1 MSDKELKA
9 LIELLDDPDNA
20 VFDEIKN
27 KIISIGND
35 VIPHLEDAWES
46 SLDVLRQ
53 ERIENIIH
61 HLQFEDV
68 KKALSDWKNSPEKEL
83 IQGAII
89 IAKYQ
94 YPDIDEEL
102 IHKTINQLKQD
113 TWLEL
118 NENLTALEQVNVL
131 NRIFFEIHGFH
142 GNTKNIN
149 SPKNSFIN
157 NVVESKSGNPITLGI
172 LYISVC
178 KLLNIPIF
186 GVNVPAHFVLAYSE
200 KPNNILFYINLFNK
214 GTIFS
219 KYDIDNFLAQL
230 KLSPKA
236 SYYIPCDN
244 LTIIQRLI
252 QHLVFTYDNLGYL
265 DKKQELEQLYGILK
279 EQA

>member
-9 LIELLDDPDNA
+9 LIDLLDDPDNA

-27 KIISIGND
+27 KLISIGND
-35 VIPHLEDAWES
+35 VIPYLEDAWET

-61 HLQFEDV
+61 HLQFEEV
-68 KKALSDWKNSPEKEL
+68 KKALTDWKNAPEQDL

-89 IAKYQ
+89 VAKYQ
-94 YPDIDEEL
+94 YPDIDEEI

-118 NENLTALEQVNVL
+118 NENLTALEQINVL

-157 NVVESKSGNPITLGI
+157 NVIESKSGNPITLGI
-172 LYISVC
+172 VYLAVC
-178 KLLNIPIF
+178 KLLHIPVY

-200 KPNNILFYINLFNK
+200 KPNDILFYINLFNK

-244 LTIIQRLI
+244 LTIIQRLV

-265 DKKQELEQLYGILK
+265 DKKQELEELYAILK
-279 EQA
+279 T

>member
-9 LIELLDDPDNA
+9 LIDLLDDPDNA

-27 KIISIGND
+27 KLISIGND
-35 VIPHLEDAWES
+35 VIPYLEDAWET

-68 KKALSDWKNSPEKEL
+68 KKALTDWKNAPEQDL

-89 IAKYQ
+89 VAKYQ

-118 NENLTALEQVNVL
+118 NENLTALEQINVL

-157 NVVESKSGNPITLGI
+157 NVIESKSGNPITLGI
-172 LYISVC
+172 VYLAVC
-178 KLLNIPIF
+178 KLLHIPVY

-200 KPNNILFYINLFNK
+200 KPNDILFYINLFNK

-244 LTIIQRLI
+244 LTIIQRLV

-265 DKKQELEQLYGILK
+265 DKKQELEELYGILK
-279 EQA
+279 T

>member
-9 LIELLDDPDNA
+9 LIDLLDDPDNA

-27 KIISIGND
+27 KLISIGND
-35 VIPHLEDAWES
+35 VIPYLEDAWET

-61 HLQFEDV
+61 HLQFEEV
-68 KKALSDWKNSPEKEL
+68 KKALTDWKNAPEQDL

-89 IAKYQ
+89 VAKYQ

-118 NENLTALEQVNVL
+118 NENLTALEQINVL

-157 NVVESKSGNPITLGI
+157 NVIESKSGNPITLGI
-172 LYISVC
+172 VYLAVC
-178 KLLNIPIF
+178 KLLHIPVY

-200 KPNNILFYINLFNK
+200 KPNDILFYINLFNK

-244 LTIIQRLI
+244 LTIIQRLV

-265 DKKQELEQLYGILK
+265 DKKQELEELYAILK
-279 EQA
+279 T

>member
-9 LIELLDDPDNA
+9 LIDLLDDPDNA

-27 KIISIGND
+27 KLISIGND
-35 VIPHLEDAWES
+35 VIPHLEDAWET

-61 HLQFEDV
+61 HLQFEEV
-68 KKALSDWKNSPEKEL
+68 KKALTDWKNAPEQDL

-89 IAKYQ
+89 VAKYQ

-118 NENLTALEQVNVL
+118 NENLTALEQINVL

-157 NVVESKSGNPITLGI
+157 NVIESKSGNPITLGI
-172 LYISVC
+172 VYLAVC
-178 KLLNIPIF
+178 KLLHIPVY

-200 KPNNILFYINLFNK
+200 KPNDILFYINLFNK

-244 LTIIQRLI
+244 LTIIQRLV

-265 DKKQELEQLYGILK
+265 DKKQELEELYAILK
-279 EQA
+279 T

>member
-9 LIELLDDPDNA
+9 LIDLLDDPDNA

-27 KIISIGND
+27 KLISIGND
-35 VIPHLEDAWES
+35 VIPYLEDAWET

-61 HLQFEDV
+61 HLQFEEV
-68 KKALSDWKNSPEKEL
+68 KKALTDWKNAPEQDL

-89 IAKYQ
+89 VAKYQ

-118 NENLTALEQVNVL
+118 NENLTALEQINVL

-157 NVVESKSGNPITLGI
+157 NVIESKSGNPITLGI
-172 LYISVC
+172 VYLAVC
-178 KLLNIPIF
+178 KLLHIPVY
-186 GVNVPAHFVLAYSE
+186 GVNVPAHFVLSYSE
-200 KPNNILFYINLFNK
+200 KPNDILFYINLFNK

-244 LTIIQRLI
+244 LTIIQRLV

-265 DKKQELEQLYGILK
+265 DKKQELEELYAILK
-279 EQA
+279 T

>member
-9 LIELLDDPDNA
+9 LIDLLDDPDNT

-27 KIISIGND
+27 KLISIGND
-35 VIPHLEDAWES
+35 VIPHLEDAWET

-61 HLQFEDV
+61 HLQFEEV
-68 KKALSDWKNSPEKEL
+68 KKALIDWKNAPEQDL

-89 IAKYQ
+89 VAKYQ

-118 NENLTALEQVNVL
+118 NENLTALEQINVL

-157 NVVESKSGNPITLGI
+157 NVIESKSGNPITLGI
-172 LYISVC
+172 VYLAVC
-178 KLLNIPIF
+178 KLLHIPVY

-200 KPNNILFYINLFNK
+200 KPNDILFYINLFNK

-244 LTIIQRLI
+244 LTIIQRLV

-265 DKKQELEQLYGILK
+265 DKKQELEELYAILK
-279 EQA
+279 T

>member
-1 MSDKELKA
+1 M
-9 LIELLDDPDNA
+9 
-20 VFDEIKN
+20 
-27 KIISIGND
+27 
-35 VIPHLEDAWES
+35 
-46 SLDVLRQ
+46 
-53 ERIENIIH
+53 
-61 HLQFEDV
+61 
-68 KKALSDWKNSPEKEL
+68 

-89 IAKYQ
+89 VAKYQ

-178 KLLNIPIF
+178 KLLNIPIY

-200 KPNNILFYINLFNK
+200 KPNDILFYINLFNK

-244 LTIIQRLI
+244 LTIIQRLV

-265 DKKQELEQLYGILK
+265 DKKQELEQLYDILK
-279 EQA
+279 T

>member
-35 VIPHLEDAWES
+35 VIPHLEDAWET

-68 KKALSDWKNSPEKEL
+68 KKSLNDWKNSPEKEL

-89 IAKYQ
+89 VAKYQ

-157 NVVESKSGNPITLGI
+157 NVIESKSGNPITLGI
-172 LYISVC
+172 VYLAVC
-178 KLLNIPIF
+178 KLLHIPVY

-200 KPNNILFYINLFNK
+200 KPNDILFYINLFNK

-244 LTIIQRLI
+244 LTIIQRLV

-265 DKKQELEQLYGILK
+265 DKKQELEELYAILK
-279 EQA
+279 T

>member
-68 KKALSDWKNSPEKEL
+68 KKALTDWKNSPEKEL

-89 IAKYQ
+89 VAKYQ

-131 NRIFFEIHGFH
+131 NRIFLKFMAFME
-142 GNTKNIN
+142 T
-149 SPKNSFIN
+149 PK
-157 NVVESKSGNPITLGI
+157 TLTHLKI
-172 LYISVC
+172 L
-178 KLLNIPIF
+178 LLIMW
-186 GVNVPAHFVLAYSE
+186 
-200 KPNNILFYINLFNK
+200 
-214 GTIFS
+214 
-219 KYDIDNFLAQL
+219 
-230 KLSPKA
+230 
-236 SYYIPCDN
+236 
-244 LTIIQRLI
+244 
-252 QHLVFTYDNLGYL
+252 
-265 DKKQELEQLYGILK
+265 
-279 EQA
+279 

>member
-68 KKALSDWKNSPEKEL
+68 KKSLNDWKNSTEKDL

-89 IAKYQ
+89 VAKYQ

-131 NRIFFEIHGFH
+131 NRIFFEIHDFH

-157 NVVESKSGNPITLGI
+157 NVVESKSGNPITFGI

-178 KLLNIPIF
+178 KLLNIPIY

-200 KPNNILFYINLFNK
+200 KPNDILFYINLFNK

-265 DKKQELEQLYGILK
+265 DKKQELEQLYNLLK
-279 EQA
+279 T

>member
-1 MSDKELKA
+1 MPDKELKA
-9 LIELLDDPDNA
+9 LIDLLDDPDNA

-27 KIISIGND
+27 KLISIGND
-35 VIPHLEDAWES
+35 VIPYLEDAWET

-61 HLQFEDV
+61 HLQFEEV
-68 KKALSDWKNSPEKEL
+68 KKALTDWKNAPEQDL

-89 IAKYQ
+89 VAKYQ
-94 YPDIDEEL
+94 YPDIDEEI

-118 NENLTALEQVNVL
+118 NENLTALEQINVL

-157 NVVESKSGNPITLGI
+157 NVIESKSGNPITLGI
-172 LYISVC
+172 VYLAVC
-178 KLLNIPIF
+178 KLLHIPVY

-200 KPNNILFYINLFNK
+200 KPNDILFYINLFNK

-244 LTIIQRLI
+244 LTIIQRLV

-279 EQA
+279 T